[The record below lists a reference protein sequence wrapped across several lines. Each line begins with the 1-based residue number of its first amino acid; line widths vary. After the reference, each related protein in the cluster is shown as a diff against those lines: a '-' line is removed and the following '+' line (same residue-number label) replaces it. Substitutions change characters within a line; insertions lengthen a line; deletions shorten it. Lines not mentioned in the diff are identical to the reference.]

1 LAAAIRFCINSSNH
15 PKILKDT
22 PKYALTF
29 IFNSLTEFENKYM
42 SRKTYDIIIIG
53 GGIMGS
59 ATAYYLMKTEPTLKV
74 AVVER
79 DATYSR
85 ASTTLSMSNVRTQFS
100 LKENIQISLY
110 TLQILTRFEEDM
122 AVDGQQPRIF
132 FRQEGNLFMVAA
144 SGEAAARRA
153 LKLQKNL
160 GCSVKWW
167 SPDMIKQK
175 YPFYETEK
183 FVGGTFGPQDGYFD
197 AYAVLMGYKTM
208 ARSLGAT
215 YIQDEV
221 VRINKTPGQIT
232 GAELVAQ
239 GRLNAAR
246 LINCAGAWAADVA
259 KTAGVKLPVVP
270 IKRQVF
276 ALDTAVKPG
285 GPLPLTVLPSGL
297 YFRSETG
304 GLILLGKSLQEDPV
318 GFDFRWDDKRFL
330 EILWPELAEFV
341 PAFDRLKL
349 VRGWAGLYAVN
360 TLDGNAILGQ
370 WPELKG
376 LYLAN
381 GFSGHGLQQGP
392 AVGRYLSELILEKPL
407 SLDLSVFSP
416 QRILENRA
424 LSENGLV

>member
-1 LAAAIRFCINSSNH
+1 MTKAD
-15 PKILKDT
+15 KV
-22 PKYALTF
+22 
-29 IFNSLTEFENKYM
+29 
-42 SRKTYDIIIIG
+42 YDIIIVG

-59 ATAYYLMKTEPTLKV
+59 ASAYYLMKADPTLKV

-79 DATYSR
+79 DSGYSQ
-85 ASTTLSMSNVRTQFS
+85 ASTALSMSNVRVQFS
-100 LKENIQISLY
+100 LKENVQISLY
-110 TLQILTRFEEDM
+110 TLQVLKRFEEDM
-122 AVDGQQPRIF
+122 AVDGQQPKIY
-132 FRQEGNLFMVAA
+132 FRQEGNLFLVDAA
-144 SGEAAARRA
+144 AEAAARQA
-153 LKLQKNL
+153 AKMQKQL
-160 GCSVKWW
+160 GCRVQWW
-167 SPDMIKQK
+167 SPDTIKQH
-175 YPFYETEK
+175 YPLYEPEK
-183 FVGGTFGPQDGYFD
+183 FIGGTFGPHDGYFD
-197 AYAVLMGYKTM
+197 AYAALMGYRSK

-221 VRINKTPGQIT
+221 VKIKKTQQRVA
-232 GAELVAQ
+232 GAELAAQ
-239 GRLNAAR
+239 GHLNAAYV
-246 LINCAGAWAADVA
+246 INCAGAWAADVA
-259 KTAGVKLPVVP
+259 KTAGVELPVVP

-276 ALDTAVKPG
+276 ALDTAVKST

-304 GLILLGKSLQEDPV
+304 GLILLGKSLPEDPV
-318 GFDFRWDDKRFL
+318 GFDFTWDDKRFL
-330 EILWPELAEFV
+330 ELLWPELAEFV

-349 VRGWAGLYAVN
+349 MRGWAGLYAVN

-407 SLDLSVFSP
+407 SLDLSIFSP
-416 QRILENRA
+416 QRILDKRA